1 MAPKKRVPDKDTL
14 LEAYYRLLSVQ
25 KTADEFGLAH
35 STVWRRIG
43 PVLERKRAVRR
54 PLAGKPEGMS
64 IREWARKNGV
74 SPSTVCYW
82 RRQYE
87 NQRAAQREIKDTD
100 AG

>member
-1 MAPKKRVPDKDTL
+1 MARKRIPDMDTL
-14 LEAYYRLLSVQ
+14 LEAYYRHLSVQ
-25 KTADEFGLAH
+25 KVADEFGLAH

-54 PLAGKPEGMS
+54 PLADVPEGMA

-82 RRQYE
+82 RERCKQSSSPL
-87 NQRAAQREIKDTD
+87 
-100 AG
+100 